1 MYILS
6 VNIASLNL
14 NLLAALDALLQEES
28 VSRAGMKVGLSQPA
42 MSHSLEKLRD
52 LLGDPL
58 LVRVGGK
65 MELTL
70 RAQSLRPQ
78 VRDTVERVREIFVSD
93 TFIPALST
101 RTFRIVMSDYASNL
115 LLPALSRS
123 MQAQAPATRIEIHPW
138 RGNIAA
144 SFQNAPLPDAVVAC
158 QTQDVPGF
166 KREFLFSDRDICVLR
181 SNHPLC
187 TKRLDLKTFLNAA
200 HVGVVPVEFT
210 PDPIDEWLEE
220 LGHTRRVIAS
230 VPHYMDALHLVAQS
244 DLIAVIPERLARAHS
259 SILNLVNKS
268 VPLDVGSF
276 DEYLLHSARTH
287 ADAGCVWLRN
297 LIRNVS
303 NEPRIRAKP
312 TRTSN
317 PAVHRGRSVSI

>member
-1 MYILS
+1 MHIKYILAM
-6 VNIASLNL
+6 NIASLNL
-14 NLLAALDALLQEES
+14 NLLVALDALLQEES
-28 VSRAGMKVGLSQPA
+28 VSRGGMKVGLSQPA
-42 MSHSLEKLRD
+42 MSHALEKLRD

-58 LVRVGGK
+58 LVRVGGR

-70 RAQSLRPQ
+70 RAQSLKPQ
-78 VRDTVERVREIFVSD
+78 VSDAVERVHNVFVRD
-93 TFIPALST
+93 TFIPASST

-115 LLPALSRS
+115 LLPALSRR
-123 MQAQAPATRIEIHPW
+123 MQEQAPATQIEIHPW

-144 SFQNAPLPDAVVAC
+144 SFQKEPLPDAVVAC

-166 KREFLFSDRDICVLR
+166 QRERLFSDRDICVLR
-181 SNHPLC
+181 SNHPLG

-200 HVGVVPVEFT
+200 HVGVASVEFT
-210 PDPIDEWLEE
+210 PDPIDSWLEE
-220 LGHTRRVIAS
+220 LGHTRRVVAS

-244 DLIAVIPERLARAHS
+244 DLIAVIPERLARAYS
-259 SILNLVNKS
+259 PILNMVNKN

-287 ADAGCVWLRN
+287 TDAGCVWLRD

-303 NEPRIRAKP
+303 KELRTRAKA
-312 TRTSN
+312 TRT
-317 PAVHRGRSVSI
+317 